1 MLVPLTDAPGI
12 MTTDFE
18 LVQAARGDPQAF
30 EPLYRR
36 YADRIYAFLVR
47 RTGNPADAEDLTS
60 LTFARA
66 MAQLD
71 GFRGDSFAG
80 WLFTIARNAFIN
92 ARRRPRLVPLG
103 ALAEEACDPQAEPLD
118 LIIANERIS
127 IVRALIAQL
136 PDTPR
141 EILQLRVVGQL
152 SNAEIA
158 MALGKSEDAVKMHIH
173 RIIVRL
179 RREFQAA
186 IGETQPETS

>member
-12 MTTDFE
+12 ITTDVD

-60 LTFARA
+60 LTFAGPWRSWTVSVATRSQAGCSPLPA
-66 MAQLD
+66 MRPL
-71 GFRGDSFAG
+71 
-80 WLFTIARNAFIN
+80 I

-127 IVRALIAQL
+127 IVRVLVAQL
-136 PDTPR
+136 PGTQR